1 MARQLRSVG
10 FGGLVAAV
18 VFVVGY
24 AFNMLADHTRFWL
37 LGDALALGALIGLV
51 VFAYEERRA
60 RSMAEKVRIIRD
72 MNRFVRNELQVIV
85 AATPQTGASARTIVD
100 CVDNIDWALREL
112 LPGRVRGLEEAP
124 RPRLRKLDRS
134 A

>member
-1 MARQLRSVG
+1 MAPRIRSMG
-10 FGGLVAAV
+10 FGALMAAV
-18 VFVVGY
+18 VFALGY
-24 AFNMLADHTRFWL
+24 AFNMLAVHDRLWFV
-37 LGDALALGALIGLV
+37 GDAFALAALIGLV

-60 RSMAEKVRIIRD
+60 RNVAEKVRIIRD

-85 AATPQTGASARTIVD
+85 SATPETGASARTIVH

-112 LPGRVRGLEEAP
+112 LPGKVRKLEEAP
-124 RPRLRKLDRS
+124 RPGPRKLDRP